1 MRLPAVLALLC
12 VAAAGGLLWWL
23 PGRADG
29 PVLPRVSARPPGEP
43 LYARSAAGESE
54 RRPTAQPEPARPD
67 PPQSLPA
74 SNTSL
79 EQCLALAGSE
89 ERRVCLETAFAQ
101 LPELDEVAAW
111 LCSTARPLALQMEV
125 LAAMVR
131 RLEPAEAWTWL
142 DGLQARCARHRE
154 THLFKGALVLA
165 GQSDPSWLMG
175 FEQALSPE
183 VLFSAELGEAP
194 VQVAVMLAQQ
204 GSEFARFVLERGG
217 CGDFGGSARQID
229 RAASCSLALQSPGE
243 EFYRYLCEVA
253 KSPNLPED
261 SGLGSTLATF
271 LTDPRARPDGDP
283 LAPLLQLS
291 SVLTDRRLN
300 QSAALT
306 LLQQVGPT
314 APVGVDDAV
323 WNGLLAQA
331 RSVLPAALHH

>member
-23 PGRADG
+23 PGRADA
-29 PVLPRVSARPPGEP
+29 PVLPRVSTRPPGEP
-43 LYARSAAGESE
+43 LYARGAASESQ
-54 RRPTAQPEPARPD
+54 RRPTASPDPARPD

-74 SNTSL
+74 SNASL
-79 EQCLALAGSE
+79 EPCLSLADLE
-89 ERRVCLETAFAQ
+89 ERRACLDAAFAQ

-111 LCSTARPLALQMEV
+111 LCTTPRPLVLQMEV
-125 LAAMVR
+125 LATLVR

-165 GQSDPSWLMG
+165 GQTDPNWLRG
-175 FEQALSPE
+175 FEQSLSPE
-183 VLFSAELGEAP
+183 VLFSTEFGEAP

-229 RAASCSLALQSPGE
+229 RAASCSLALQRPGE

-271 LTDPRARPDGDP
+271 LTDPRARPGGDA

-291 SVLTDRRLN
+291 SVLMDPRLN

-306 LLQQVGPT
+306 LLQQIGPT
-314 APVGVDDAV
+314 APAGVDVAV

-331 RSVLPAALHH
+331 RSILPAALH